1 LRAARDADPGRAP
14 AAMARRL
21 SIGTRWALRYTVA
34 MAVTLAVFAV
44 VVYSQIEARI
54 NREARLVT
62 EIHAQALLESLR
74 GQTEEHPPERVRE
87 WLAERLANT
96 VRESAPD
103 LDLGLEYLDPR
114 GEPVLAAGSLARVR
128 TPLPQ
133 DLLRGER
140 EHSFRAVNLGA
151 PHAHIAT
158 ALAAPGGFLR
168 VAIDTRR
175 YAENLAHVRDVF
187 LVSFPL
193 VLLLT
198 GGLGWL
204 LARGSLR
211 PISDMT
217 ATARRISGS
226 NLSERVPGTGA
237 ADELDQLAHTL
248 NAMIERI
255 DQSVGQMRRFN
266 ANAAHE
272 LRTPLALVCSQIELA
287 FERKGDAEEHARVL
301 RDVLARVQH
310 LARAVDALL
319 RLSQL
324 DLGLDRERLVPVS
337 VAELLG
343 TVVEFFEPMAA
354 QEGRKLSGGP
364 YPEAHVLGDRAW
376 LLQLF
381 SNLVDNAIKYC
392 AEGDRIRIAAE
403 LGDGR
408 VVATVSDT
416 GPGIPPDVVRGI
428 FDRFQR
434 GRPPRDREGF
444 GLGLALARE
453 IARAHGGD
461 IAVTSDGRVG
471 TTFSVTLPTAAAPVT
486 PGAPR

>member
-1 LRAARDADPGRAP
+1 
-14 AAMARRL
+14 MARRL
-21 SIGTRWALRYTVA
+21 SIGIRWALRYTVA
-34 MAVTLAVFAV
+34 MAVTLTVFAV
-44 VVYSQIEARI
+44 VVYSQVELRI

-74 GQTEEHPPERVRE
+74 SQHEEHPPERVRT
-87 WLAERLANT
+87 WLAERLENT

-103 LDLGLEYLDPR
+103 LDLGLQFVDAS
-114 GEPVLAAGSLARVR
+114 GEPVMAAGSLARAR
-128 TPLPQ
+128 APLPR

-140 EHSFRAVNLGA
+140 SQSFRAVNLGGE
-151 PHAHIAT
+151 HAHFVT
-158 ALAAPGGFLR
+158 VLAAPGGFLQ

-175 YAENLAHVRDVF
+175 YAENIESVRDV
-187 LVSFPL
+187 LLISFPIVL
-193 VLLLT
+193 VLT
-198 GGLGWL
+198 AVLGWL

-211 PISDMT
+211 PISAMT

-237 ADELDQLAHTL
+237 EDELDQLARTL

-255 DQSVGQMRRFN
+255 QESVTRMRRFN

-287 FERKGDAEEHARVL
+287 FEKENDPEEYTRVL

-324 DLGLDRERLVPVS
+324 DEGLDRERVEPVAIGE
-337 VAELLG
+337 VLE

-354 QEGRKLSGGP
+354 HQGRVLTGGP
-364 YPEAHVLGDRAW
+364 YPTARVLGDRAW

-392 AEGDRIRIAAE
+392 SAGDQIRIGAE
-403 LGDGR
+403 LRDGQ
-408 VVATVSDT
+408 VVATVADT
-416 GPGIPPDVVRGI
+416 GPGIPSEALDGI

-434 GRPPRDREGF
+434 GHPPRDREGF

-461 IAVTSDGRVG
+461 IAVASDGRRG
-471 TTFSVTLPTAAAPVT
+471 TVFTVTLPEAP
-486 PGAPR
+486 APR

>member
-1 LRAARDADPGRAP
+1 
-14 AAMARRL
+14 MARRL

-34 MAVTLAVFAV
+34 MAVTLAVFALV
-44 VVYSQIEARI
+44 VFSQVERRI

-62 EIHAQALLESLR
+62 EIHAHALLESLR
-74 GQTEEHPPERVRE
+74 SQSEEHPPERVRA
-87 WLAERLANT
+87 WLAERLENT

-103 LDLGLEYLDPR
+103 LDLGLQYLDAA
-114 GEPVLAAGSLARVR
+114 GEPVLGAGSLLRARA
-128 TPLPQ
+128 PLPR

-140 EHSFRAVNLGA
+140 SQSFRAVNLGGE
-151 PHAHIAT
+151 HAYFVT
-158 ALAAPGGFLR
+158 VLAAPGGFLQA
-168 VAIDTRR
+168 AIDTRR
-175 YAENLAHVRDVF
+175 YAENVERVRDVF

-193 VLLLT
+193 VLVLT

-211 PISDMT
+211 PIADMT
-217 ATARRISGS
+217 ATAQRISGS

-237 ADELDQLAHTL
+237 DDELDELAHTL

-255 DQSVGQMRRFN
+255 EQSVARMRRFN

-287 FERKGDAEEHARVL
+287 FEKEGDASDLGRVL
-301 RDVLARVQH
+301 RDVLSRVQH

-324 DLGLDRERLVPVS
+324 EEGLDRERVEPV
-337 VAELLG
+337 AIGELLE
-343 TVVEFFEPMAA
+343 TVVEFFEPKAA
-354 QEGRKLSGGP
+354 QEGRALAGGP
-364 YPEAHVLGDRAW
+364 YPEARVLGDRAW

-392 AEGDRIRIAAE
+392 AAGDRIRLSAE
-403 LGDGR
+403 LRGGR
-408 VVATVSDT
+408 VLATVEDT
-416 GPGIPPDVVRGI
+416 GPGIPPDALDGI

-461 IAVTSDGRVG
+461 ISVASAPRHGSVFT
-471 TTFSVTLPTAAAPVT
+471 VTLPALPAS
-486 PGAPR
+486 G